1 MSISQPTGRA
11 DPMPKGATVKE
22 RYPIL
27 QRLGGMRARFASIVC
42 ASCGLDVEEK
52 KKEEEKKPETV
63 QPPKKEEAEKKPE
76 EADLEKK
83 KAA

>member
-1 MSISQPTGRA
+1 MSIFHLNGRP

-22 RYPIL
+22 RMPIL

-42 ASCGLDVEEK
+42 ASCGFDVDEE

-63 QPPKKEEAEKKPE
+63 QPPKKEEEKKPE
-76 EADLEKK
+76 EAAAEKK